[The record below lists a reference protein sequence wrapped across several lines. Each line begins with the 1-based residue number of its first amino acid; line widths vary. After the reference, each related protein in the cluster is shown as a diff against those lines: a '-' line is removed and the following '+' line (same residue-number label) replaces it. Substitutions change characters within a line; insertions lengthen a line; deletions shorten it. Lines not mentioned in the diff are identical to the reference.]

1 MEFSGVWLGSDSAEV
16 THFYIMTQFLTNEQI
31 LNKATMLFVAGRTKT
46 ILANT
51 GCLFQSPAEV
61 KLHCKKKAA

>member
-1 MEFSGVWLGSDSAEV
+1 MEFSGAWLSSDSAEV

-31 LNKATMLFVAGRTKT
+31 LNKATMLSVAGRTKT

-51 GCLFQSPAEV
+51 VCLFQ
-61 KLHCKKKAA
+61 